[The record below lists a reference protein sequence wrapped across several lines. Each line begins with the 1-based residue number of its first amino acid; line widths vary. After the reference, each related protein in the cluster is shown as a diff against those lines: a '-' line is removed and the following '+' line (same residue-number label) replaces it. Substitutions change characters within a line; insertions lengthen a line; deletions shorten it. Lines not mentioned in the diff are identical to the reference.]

1 MKNIIKSIMMI
12 ITIIILT
19 SCNKDETG
27 NGKLSIHFENTFQE
41 SEIVFNEPTIETSN
55 NEVLK
60 ISTVKYM
67 ISNII
72 LTNYDGSILSCPGNH
87 LIDESSNINIELSDI
102 PFGNYTNVKF
112 TIQSLSFE
120 GTFNILPT
128 GPTDEPFIINTTNY
142 KEVSLSLLPTKAFV
156 RSNITPGIHMNVEL
170 SKSIEGV
177 NLSNPDL
184 NKVTDNLPTMFS
196 VEHIHNDPN

>member
-1 MKNIIKSIMMI
+1 MI

-41 SEIVFNEPTIETSN
+41 SEIVFNEPTTETSN
-55 NEVLK
+55 HEVLK
-60 ISTVKYM
+60 ISTVKYVV
-67 ISNII
+67 SNII
-72 LTNYDGSILSCPGNH
+72 LTNYDNSTLTCTGNYI
-87 LIDESSNINIELSDI
+87 IDESSDTNINLTDI

-170 SKSIEGV
+170 SKSIQGI
-177 NLSNPDL
+177 NLTNPNL
-184 NKVTDNLPTMFS
+184 NVVTTNTPTMFS

>member
-1 MKNIIKSIMMI
+1 MMI

-27 NGKLSIHFENTFQE
+27 NGSLQIHFENTFE
-41 SEIVFNEPTIETSN
+41 DSNIVFNEPTTETSN
-55 NEVLK
+55 HEVLK
-60 ISTVKYM
+60 ISTVKYVV
-67 ISNII
+67 SNII
-72 LTNYDGSILSCPGNH
+72 LTNYDNSTLTCTGNYI
-87 LIDESSNINIELSDI
+87 IDESSDTNINLTDI

-120 GTFNILPT
+120 GTFTILPT
-128 GPTDEPFIINTTNY
+128 GLTDEPFIINTTNY
-142 KEVSLSLLPTKAFV
+142 KEFSLSLLPTKAFV

-184 NKVTDNLPTMFS
+184 NKVTDNLPNMFS

>member
-41 SEIVFNEPTIETSN
+41 SEIVFNEPTTETSN
-55 NEVLK
+55 HEVLK
-60 ISTVKYM
+60 ISTVKYVV
-67 ISNII
+67 SNII
-72 LTNYDGSILSCPGNH
+72 LTNYDNSTLTCTGNYI
-87 LIDESSNINIELSDI
+87 IDESSDTNINLTDI

-120 GTFNILPT
+120 GTFTILPT
-128 GPTDEPFIINTTNY
+128 GLTDEPFIINTTNY

-170 SKSIEGV
+170 SKSIQGI
-177 NLSNPDL
+177 NLTNPNL
-184 NKVTDNLPTMFS
+184 NVVTTNTPTMFS